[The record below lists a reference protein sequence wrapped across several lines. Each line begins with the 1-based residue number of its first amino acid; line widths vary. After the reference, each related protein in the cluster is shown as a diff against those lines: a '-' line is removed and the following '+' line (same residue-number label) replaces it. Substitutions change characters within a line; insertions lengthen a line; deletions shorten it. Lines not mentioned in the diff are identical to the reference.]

1 MSTTNWKDQLKRM
14 KLDHI
19 KESAPGFYELSGGER
34 LKLKPW
40 NDSTANGL
48 TRAIIDFINFNQGS
62 ATRISCTGQVRKV
75 NGQMK
80 WLPGTTRRGTAD
92 IHAIVRG
99 RHLSIEVKI
108 GRDKMSEYQH
118 KEKSKIEAAGGL
130 YVVATDMDSFIQW
143 YDSIFNNNP
152 IK

>member
-1 MSTTNWKDQLKRM
+1 MNWKETLKKM

-19 KESAPGFYELSGGER
+19 KQTAPGFYELSGGER
-34 LKLKPW
+34 MKLKPW
-40 NDSTANGL
+40 TDSTANGL
-48 TRAIIDFINFNQGS
+48 TNAIIDFITFNGGS

-80 WLPGTTRRGTAD
+80 WMPGTTRRGTAD

-108 GRDKMSEYQH
+108 GRDRMSGYQH
-118 KEKSKIEAAGGL
+118 KEKQRIEAAGGL
-130 YVVATDMDSFIQW
+130 YVVANDMESFIQW
-143 YDSIFNNNP
+143 YENQFTHLT
-152 IK
+152 IKK